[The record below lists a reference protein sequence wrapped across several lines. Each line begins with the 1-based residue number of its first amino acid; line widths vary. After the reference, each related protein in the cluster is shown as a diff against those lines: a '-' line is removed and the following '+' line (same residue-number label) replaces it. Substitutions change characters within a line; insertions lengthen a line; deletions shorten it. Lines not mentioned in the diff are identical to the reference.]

1 MPVIANGTT
10 SYGEQSKRSYVAS
23 GVFNTALFSY
33 TSATNTQNEI
43 VYTLAVNPLAT
54 VDNCK
59 AGHILKEN
67 GRKLVPGANPGVTN
81 YMVGVFDSSS
91 GLNGFIDPNN
101 NLFAV
106 YSTNVPNFITRGVD
120 TVTGV
125 DGTTND
131 MGPPVFTNGTVNAD
145 GSITTKDGDLVA
157 TTGNLVVA
165 KQIRST
171 TVTVLTPGATVNINA
186 SLGQVFTLA
195 QGSGQAVSI
204 TATASPPVGAVVYLI
219 VTQAGTA
226 AAVSF
231 STNTKG
237 TTTTPTQNK
246 TTTFALVSD
255 GTNLNM
261 FSVAVS
267 T

>member
-33 TSATNTQNEI
+33 TSARDANNVTQ
-43 VYTLAVNPLAT
+43 YTLAVNPLAT

-67 GRKLVPGANPGVTN
+67 GRKLVPGANPSVTN

-157 TTGNLVVA
+157 TTGNIIATAGNVV
-165 KQIRST
+165 
-171 TVTVLTPGATVNINA
+171 
-186 SLGQVFTLA
+186 
-195 QGSGQAVSI
+195 I
-204 TATASPPVGAVVYLI
+204 TATATVGKGKLNVPATGANAIVGTSAALSGSPGTVTVATTAVTASSKIFLTYASAGGTQGFLRISAI
-219 VTQAGTA
+219 VAGT
-226 AAVSF
+226 SF
-231 STNTKG
+231 TISSTTAD
-237 TTTTPTQNK
+237 T
-246 TTTFALVSD
+246 
-255 GTNLNM
+255 
-261 FSVAVS
+261 S
-267 T
+267 TVNWFIVN

>member
-1 MPVIANGTT
+1 MPVIPNGTT
-10 SYGEQSKRSYVAS
+10 SYSEMSKRSYIAT
-23 GVFNTALFSY
+23 GVFNTAFYSY
-33 TSATNTQNEI
+33 NSAKDSNNVIQ
-43 VYTLAVNPLAT
+43 YTLALNTNASAS
-54 VDNCK
+54 NCK

-67 GRKLVPGANPGVTN
+67 GRRLVPGANPGVTR

-91 GLNGFIDPNN
+91 LLNGFIDPNN

-106 YSTNVPNFITRGVD
+106 YSTNMPNFIDRNTDPAVGP
-120 TVTGV
+120 
-125 DGTTND
+125 DGTAND
-131 MGPPVFTNGTVNAD
+131 MGPSVFTS
-145 GSITTKDGDLVA
+145 GSVTA
-157 TTGNLVVA
+157 A

-171 TVTVLTPGATVNINA
+171 TVTALTPGATVNIDA

-195 QGSGQAVSI
+195 QGSGQAVTI
-204 TATASPPVGAVVYLI
+204 TATGSPPVGALVYLI

-231 STNTKG
+231 GTNTKG

-261 FSVAVS
+261 FSVAIS

>member
-10 SYGEQSKRSYVAS
+10 SFTEQSKRAYVAT
-23 GVFNTALFSY
+23 GVFNSAFFSY
-33 TSATNTQNEI
+33 TGTRDVNNVIQYALGPVSGASSA
-43 VYTLAVNPLAT
+43 
-54 VDNCK
+54 NCV

-91 GLNGFIDPNN
+91 LLNGFIDPNN

-106 YSTNVPNFITRGVD
+106 YSTDLPNFVGRGVD
-120 TVTGV
+120 TVNGP

-131 MGPPVFTNGTVNAD
+131 MGSPVFTNGTVTA
-145 GSITTKDGDLVA
+145 
-157 TTGNLVVA
+157 A

-171 TVTVLTPGATVNINA
+171 TVTVLTPAATVNINA

-195 QGSGQAVSI
+195 QLTGQVTNV
-204 TATASPPVGAVVYLI
+204 TATASPPVGALVYLV
-219 VTQAGTA
+219 VTPAGTGA
-226 AAVSF
+226 NITFTGA
-231 STNTKG
+231 NNMKG
-237 TTTTPTQNK
+237 TTTLTVAGK
-246 TTTFALVSD
+246 VTTFAFVSD

-261 FSVAVS
+261 FAAS
-267 T
+267 TST

>member
-10 SYGEQSKRSYVAS
+10 SFTEQSKRAYVAT
-23 GVFNTALFSY
+23 GVFNTAFFSY
-33 TSATNTQNEI
+33 TGTRDSNNIIQYALGSVTGATT
-43 VYTLAVNPLAT
+43 A
-54 VDNCK
+54 NCV
-59 AGHILKEN
+59 AGHVLKEN

-91 GLNGFIDPNN
+91 CLNGFIDPNN

-106 YSTNVPNFITRGVD
+106 YSTDLPNFIGRGVD
-120 TVTGV
+120 TVTGP

-131 MGPPVFTNGTVNAD
+131 MGPPVYTNGTVTAD
-145 GSITTKDGDLVA
+145 GNITTIDGSVIA
-157 TTGNLVVA
+157 G

-195 QGSGQAVSI
+195 QGASTAVTI
-204 TATASPPVGAVVYLI
+204 TATASPPVGALVYLI

-231 STNTKG
+231 GANTKG
-237 TTTTPTQNK
+237 TTTTPTQNR
-246 TTTFALVSD
+246 TTTFAFVSD

-261 FSVAVS
+261 FSVATS
-267 T
+267 SS

>member
-10 SYGEQSKRSYVAS
+10 SYGEQSKRSYVAT
-23 GVFNTALFSY
+23 GVFNTAFYSY
-33 TSATNTQNEI
+33 TSARDVNNVTQ
-43 VYTLAVNPLAT
+43 YTLAVNPSAT
-54 VDNCK
+54 VLNCK

-67 GRKLVPGANPGVTN
+67 GRKLVPGANPSVTN

-91 GLNGFIDPNN
+91 LLNGFIDPNN
-101 NLFAV
+101 SLFAV
-106 YSTNVPNFITRGVD
+106 YSTNMPNFVARNVD
-120 TVTGV
+120 TVTGP

-131 MGPPVFTNGTVNAD
+131 MGPSVFTS
-145 GSITTKDGDLVA
+145 GSVVA
-157 TTGNLVVA
+157 A

-171 TVTVLTPGATVNINA
+171 TVTALTPGSTVNIDA

-195 QGSGQAVSI
+195 QGSGQAVSV
-204 TATASPPVGAVVYLI
+204 TATASPPVGALVYLI

-246 TTTFALVSD
+246 TTTFAFVSD

-261 FSVAVS
+261 FSVAIS

>member
-10 SYGEQSKRSYVAS
+10 SFSEQSKRSYVAT
-23 GVFNTALFSY
+23 GVFNTAFFSY
-33 TSATNTQNEI
+33 TSSLNAQNQY
-43 VYTLAVNPLAT
+43 VYTLGSVTGAT
-54 VDNCK
+54 TANCL
-59 AGHILKEN
+59 AGHVLKEN

-91 GLNGFIDPNN
+91 LLNGFIDPNN
-101 NLFAV
+101 SLFAV
-106 YSTNVPNFITRGVD
+106 YNTDLPNFLPRGVD
-120 TVTGV
+120 TATGP

-131 MGPPVFTNGTVNAD
+131 MGPSVFTSGA
-145 GSITTKDGDLVA
+145 ITA
-157 TTGNLVVA
+157 A

-186 SLGQVFTLA
+186 SLGQIFTLA
-195 QGSGQAVSI
+195 QGSSVAV
-204 TATASPPVGAVVYLI
+204 TVTGTASPAVGSLVYLI

-231 STNTKG
+231 GSNMKG
-237 TTTTPTQNK
+237 TTTTPTSGK
-246 TTTFALVSD
+246 TTTFAFISD

-261 FSVAVS
+261 FSVAIS